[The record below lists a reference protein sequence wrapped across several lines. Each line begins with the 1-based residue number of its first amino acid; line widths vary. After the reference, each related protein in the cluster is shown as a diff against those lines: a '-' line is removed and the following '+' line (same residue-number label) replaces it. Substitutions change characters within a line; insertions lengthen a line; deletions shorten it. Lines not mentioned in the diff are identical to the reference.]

1 MSTPRAVVVDTN
13 VVVAALLTA
22 DRSSPTARVLD
33 GMLKAR
39 FVFLLSELLLAEYRV
54 VLLRPAIRD
63 RHGLAE
69 AEVDELLAEIVRN
82 GIVRS
87 PRHSA
92 KNAPDTNAPDR
103 NDQHLWDLVGS
114 EPGSVLVTGDLE
126 LAKDPPAGGQVL
138 SAREFVR
145 VLDG

>member
-13 VVVAALLTA
+13 VVVAGLLTA

-54 VLLRPAIRD
+54 VLLRPAIHD

-69 AEVDELLAEIVRN
+69 AEVDELIAEIVRN
-82 GIVRS
+82 GIVRN
-87 PRHSA
+87 PRRSVE
-92 KNAPDTNAPDR
+92 NAPDR
-103 NDQHLWDLVGS
+103 NDQHLWDLTGS

-126 LAKDPPAGGQVL
+126 LAKDPPAGGQVF
-138 SAREFVR
+138 SPREFVR
-145 VLDG
+145 LLDG

>member
-13 VVVAALLTA
+13 VVVAGVLTA

-39 FVFLLSELLLAEYRV
+39 FVFLLSDLLLAEYRA
-54 VLLRPAIRD
+54 VLLRSAIRD

-69 AEVDELLAEIVRN
+69 AEVDELLAEIVRY
-82 GIVRS
+82 GIVRH
-87 PRHSA
+87 PRRSA
-92 KNAPDTNAPDR
+92 ENAPDR